1 EIEKKEV
8 KKEAVDPKPEEKVE
22 EKPEIV
28 VAPRCT
34 MELVENEETGGV
46 DVVYS
51 GACGGKRIREVAG
64 KIALDGV
71 RFRPISEEKPEEKK
85 ISEMTK
91 EERKKDFDEKVLACE
106 RDKEPE
112 SIEGLEKRLV
122 DLKKQREK
130 IDAEPSAVPEP
141 AEGSAE
147 PSE

>member
-1 EIEKKEV
+1 
-8 KKEAVDPKPEEKVE
+8 
-22 EKPEIV
+22 
-28 VAPRCT
+28 
-34 MELVENEETGGV
+34 LVENEETGGV